1 MLMEKNIEYKNYLE
15 YVISEL
21 VKINSPGSILVLR
34 KINEKTSDD
43 IIELS
48 KMVEFIYITEK
59 IQIPLYWDWF
69 KYIKK

>member
-1 MLMEKNIEYKNYLE
+1 MLMEMNIEYENYLE
-15 YVISEL
+15 YVINEL

>member
-1 MLMEKNIEYKNYLE
+1 MLMEKNIEYKKYQE

-21 VKINSPGSILVLR
+21 LKIDSHSSKLVLR
-34 KINEKTSDD
+34 KINEIMDDD
-43 IIELS
+43 ITELS

-59 IQIPLYWDWF
+59 IHIPLYWDWF

>member
-1 MLMEKNIEYKNYLE
+1 MKKNIEYKKYQE

-21 VKINSPGSILVLR
+21 LKIDSPSSKLVLR
-34 KINEKTSDD
+34 KINEIMDDD
-43 IIELS
+43 ITELS

-59 IQIPLYWDWF
+59 IHIPLYWDWF

>member
-21 VKINSPGSILVLR
+21 VKINSSGSILLLR

-48 KMVEFIYITEK
+48 KMVEFIYISEK
-59 IQIPLYWDWF
+59 IYIPLYWDWF

>member
-1 MLMEKNIEYKNYLE
+1 MEENIEYKNYLE